1 MFNQKFKTMKTIQK
15 TLERIVNNPFVL
27 TAIGLVL
34 IHLLTQISACLMG
47 YEPELVVG
55 LAGRLVSSYKDK
67 KL

>member
-1 MFNQKFKTMKTIQK
+1 MKTIEK
-15 TLERIVNNPFVL
+15 TFKKIVYNPFVL

-34 IHLLTQISACLMG
+34 IHLLTQISTCLMG